1 MFLTIFLVMCC
12 IVTPCTFVF
21 ISLMSAKKR
30 QQQAAEAQRIRNEQ
44 AAKQAAAEKQPPEE
58 PRRPAAPTYREPL
71 TPKTAYSAKESVRSY
86 EKERAKQSSAPAK
99 REEPTTG
106 VTAAPVS
113 VQWNGNTAMQGIVY
127 AEILGK
133 PKALRR

>member
-1 MFLTIFLVMCC
+1 MMFFLFP
-12 IVTPCTFVF
+12 ILFAGLIVF